1 MGETAG
7 LEPRP
12 GVVLGGGRYRLDQ
25 LIGSGGMATV
35 WRATDRRLGR
45 TVAIKLIS
53 DALADDPTYAERFAR
68 EARTAAGLSHTNLVQ
83 VFDYGAGDLRPYL
96 VMEYVDGGTL
106 AQRLERGPV
115 VGEEAGAVAGDL
127 LAALGCIHAAGI
139 LHRDIKPAN
148 VLLSSDGRAR
158 ITDFGIAHPEDSTRL
173 TQTGHLVGTLR
184 YLAPE
189 VIDGHPPSRKSDLYA
204 LGVLLRDLSGGRGDT
219 TTDELV
225 ARLTDQIPAR
235 RPATAEQA
243 LRLVRRPPGGAGPRV
258 RRRPRPPRTGVG
270 TSRTRVLPG
279 GLGRLGGAGLAA
291 GRHRWQATRPGAGG
305 PRPAGRIAAIAGAGV
320 VLVVAAILLGTSGG
334 SGGSPRRGATG
345 AGGAANPASTST
357 STPATGISNS
367 TTATSATG
375 ISDSATATSATGIS
389 NSTTATSTTATSTT
403 ATSTTATSGSAT
415 GTSGSGTSRPATGTG
430 TGTGT
435 AGLAGRLDEL
445 ERLVRAAGQP

>member
-1 MGETAG
+1 MPGPAG
-7 LEPRP
+7 VEPRP
-12 GVVLGGGRYRLDQ
+12 GLLLGGGRYRLDQ

-35 WRATDRRLGR
+35 WQATDRRLGR
-45 TVAIKLIS
+45 TVAVKLIS
-53 DALADDPTYAERFAR
+53 EALADDPTYAERFAR
-68 EARTAAGLSHTNLVQ
+68 EARTAAGLSHANLVQ
-83 VFDYGAGDLRPYL
+83 VFDYGAGDRRPYL
-96 VMEYVDGGTL
+96 VMEYIDGGTL
-106 AQRLERGPV
+106 AQRIERGPV
-115 VGEEAGAVAGDL
+115 VGEEARAVAGDL
-127 LAALGCIHAAGI
+127 LAALGCIHSAGI

-158 ITDFGIAHPEDSTRL
+158 ITDFGIAQPEDSTRL

-204 LGVLLRDLSGGRGDT
+204 LGVLLRDLSGGRGDA

-243 LRLVRRPPGGAGPRV
+243 LRLVRRPPGGAGPPV
-258 RRRPRPPRTGVG
+258 RRRPRPPRTGAG

-291 GRHRWQATRPGAGG
+291 GRHRWQASRPGAGG

-320 VLVVAAILLGTSGG
+320 VLVVAAVILGTSGG
-334 SGGSPRRGATG
+334 SGGAPRRGATG

-357 STPATGISNS
+357 STPAT
-367 TTATSATG
+367 ATG
-375 ISDSATATSATGIS
+375 ISNSATATSATGIS
-389 NSTTATSTTATSTT
+389 TSTTATSTT

-415 GTSGSGTSRPATGTG
+415 GTSGSGTSATG